1 MNDYIK
7 KSGTY
12 FFIMLLPLLLITC
25 RSQNSVSFLGLIP
38 QPLEIDIQNG
48 SFTINTKTRIII
60 DSDDIR
66 VKDIA
71 KNFAKRFRRTDGY
84 TLQSS
89 DYSAKTPLK
98 NSILFTDKNIDKS
111 LGKEGYS
118 LTVNENGI
126 ILKGMPPGL
135 FYAVQTLFQLMPP
148 EIYALQPTMDIDWRI
163 PAVKINDK
171 PRFKWRG
178 MHLDAA
184 RHFFSVS
191 FIKKYLDY
199 IAMHKMNHFHWHLTD
214 DQGWRIEIK
223 KYPELT
229 RIGAWRKGTTI
240 AELNKPDVLDG
251 KRYGGFYTQDEIRE
265 VVKYAQQRFIT
276 VIPEIEMPG
285 HSQAALAAYPQL
297 SCSGGPFEVK
307 TNWGINEDLY
317 CAGNDSVFT
326 FLQNVLSEVMELFPS
341 EYIHIGGD
349 EAPKI
354 RWKACPK
361 CQARIKN
368 EHLKNEEELQSYFIN
383 RVAEF
388 VNSRGRK
395 VIGWDEIL
403 QEGLTSDAAIMSWRG
418 DAGGIQAANKG
429 HYAVMSPAAYC
440 YFDLY
445 QDDPQYEPRAMEGMV
460 TLEKTYSYNVLPPSI
475 PEDKQKFILGVQGNL
490 WTEFIKT
497 PRQAEYMLFPRMC
510 ALAKAA
516 WSAKE
521 KRDLQGFLS
530 RLEKQFER
538 FDLMNINYRWP
549 RMGGVK
555 ESNVFI
561 DKFKVD
567 LKSKRKNVEIRYTTD
582 GSLPSKKS
590 LLYKKPFVINE
601 TTTIRVTEF
610 ASSGKHGPVY
620 EINNIK
626 QAPLK
631 TLTPQNTEKGL
642 KTQYFEF
649 KTPIDSTLQLY
660 NFQATEN
667 TVSKKFIFPF
677 ADSKLPDYFGLIFS
691 GYIKIPQTDVYTFS
705 VQSNDGSRLF
715 IDDKQVVE
723 NDGWHGPF
731 EKAGEIALQAGWH
744 KIKLLYFQSGGR
756 KSLKVYMKTGSEPKV
771 EISGDILCH

>member
-1 MNDYIK
+1 MNGKLKI
-7 KSGTY
+7 GLLMGIILLPF
-12 FFIMLLPLLLITC
+12 FFITACTKYNNETSIIPLPLEMT
-25 RSQNSVSFLGLIP
+25 R
-38 QPLEIDIQNG
+38 QNG
-48 SFTINTKTRIII
+48 SFQINPQTQIII
-60 DSDDIR
+60 DYNDAR

-71 KNFAKRFRRTDGY
+71 GYFRRQLNHASGFN
-84 TLQSS
+84 LQISELSS
-89 DYSAKTPLK
+89 WEDRK
-98 NSILFTDKNIDKS
+98 NIILFTDKKADAS
-111 LGKEGYS
+111 LSDEAYTLSADEGQ
-118 LTVNENGI
+118 T
-126 ILKGMPPGL
+126 ILKGRPPGL
-135 FYAVQTLFQLMPP
+135 FYAVQTLFQLLPP
-148 EIYALQPTMDIDWRI
+148 EIYALQPKADIDWRI
-163 PAVKINDK
+163 PAVKIKDK

-178 MHLDAA
+178 MHLDVS

-223 KYPELT
+223 KYPKLT
-229 RIGAWRKGTTI
+229 AVGAWRKGTTI
-240 AELNKPDVLDG
+240 AELNKPNVLDG
-251 KRYGGFYTQDEIRE
+251 IRYGGFYTQDEIRE
-265 VVKYAQQRFIT
+265 VVEYARERFIT

-285 HSQAALAAYPQL
+285 HCQAALAAYPQL

-326 FLQNVLSEVMELFPS
+326 FLKNVFTEVIDLFPS

-361 CQARIKN
+361 CQARIKK
-368 EHLKNEEELQSYFIN
+368 EHLKDEEELQSYFIN
-383 RVAEF
+383 RIAKF
-388 VNSRGRK
+388 INSKGKK

-403 QEGLTSDAAIMSWRG
+403 QKGLTPDAAIMSWRG
-418 DAGGIQAANKG
+418 DEGGITAANNG
-429 HYAVMSPAAYC
+429 HYAVMSPTPYC

-445 QDDPQYEPRAMEGMV
+445 QGNPQDEPRAMEGVV
-460 TLEKTYSYNVLPPSI
+460 TLEKTYSYNVIPSALSN
-475 PEDKQKFILGVQGNL
+475 EKQKYILGVQGNL

-510 ALAKAA
+510 ALSEVA
-516 WSAKE
+516 WSVEE
-521 KRDLQGFLS
+521 KRNLQEFLT
-530 RLEKQFER
+530 RLEKQFDR

-549 RMGGVK
+549 RMEGVK
-555 ESNVFI
+555 KTNVFI
-561 DKFKVD
+561 DNFKVN

-582 GSLPSKKS
+582 GSLPSGNS
-590 LLYKKPFVINE
+590 FLYEKPFIINE
-601 TTTIRVTEF
+601 TTKIRVTEF
-610 ASSGKHGPVY
+610 ASTGKHGPVY

-631 TLTPQNTEKGL
+631 ALTPQKREKGL
-642 KTQYFEF
+642 KVQYFALQ
-649 KTPIDSTLQLY
+649 TPIDSTLQLY
-660 NFQATEN
+660 NFQAADN
-667 TVSKKFIFPF
+667 TISEKFIFPF
-677 ADSKLPDYFGLIFS
+677 ADNKLPDYFGLIFS

-715 IDDKQVVE
+715 IDGQQVVE

-731 EKAGEIALQAGWH
+731 EKAGEIALQQGRH

-756 KSLKVYMKTGSEPKV
+756 KSLKVYLKQGNGPKE
-771 EISGDILCH
+771 EIPEDILYH